1 MGQDA
6 LVTEQIKAGERFLA
20 QLAAAGFSVS
30 LAFWAR
36 PDEEGWHLYLATP
49 LVDTKGPLGA
59 YHDLTLHERRFD
71 NVGLDP
77 FEVRLVSPSDTMAV
91 AAAKLI
97 EPKPWQP
104 KPSPF
109 MTRFNGSR
117 LGGIDV
123 EGVLVYPALASTVP
137 GA

>member
-1 MGQDA
+1 MDQDA
-6 LVTEQIKAGERFLA
+6 LVTERVEAGKRFLA
-20 QLAAAGFSVS
+20 QLSAVGFPIAV
-30 LAFWAR
+30 AFWAR
-36 PDEEGWHLYLATP
+36 PSDEQWFLYLASP
-49 LVDTKGPLGA
+49 VVDEKGGHEA
-59 YHDLTLHERRFD
+59 YRDLTLHERRFD

-109 MTRFNGSR
+109 MTRFDGSR

-123 EGVLVYPALASTVP
+123 EGVLVYPALAPTVP